1 MIWHSSNIEDIKSAL
16 GVNTETGLSSAE
28 IAEKIALFGE
38 NSRTATEDKS
48 VVKKVFKH
56 LTPTLDVALM
66 IIAAVVFVV
75 NVIAKSSGWYV
86 PLIVLALLVLNATLD
101 VLVGIK
107 ADEQF
112 KKLKGD
118 IAPSAKVLRDGE
130 VLEVPASFLVP
141 GDIVLLEQGDYIP
154 ADGRILESSSLTCD
168 EAAVCGDSA
177 PNEKQADFIPED
189 IADIMMRKNM
199 VYAGCSV
206 LFGRA
211 KIIVTDTGMNTEL
224 ARRETIEE
232 ITQSSELPS
241 KRRLIEIGHMAKVGV
256 LVTCF
261 VIFLIGVIGGLST
274 ENFALTVLEM
284 LLTAAALAVA
294 AIPEEAAQAVNI
306 ILGFGAKR
314 MLKRKAVI
322 QNSLAIESL
331 GQVSLIIS
339 DKTGTLTKN
348 RMKMTMIFDGE
359 NLTDLNTDV
368 PSEKQMA
375 LIRTAALCGNSTV
388 EVGTGG
394 KLRPVGDPTEVS
406 IVSACMDYC
415 GLTKEEIENIYPRMA
430 EVPFDSA
437 RKLMTTINMI
447 NNRPFAIVKGSPDI
461 LTDCC
466 TSGNLKE
473 AAKASEEM
481 GKRGLRAIAVAI
493 KPLDE
498 VPSNPNPENMECDL
512 TLMGVFGMT
521 DTISRETTAALRE
534 SEGAGIR
541 TVMITGDHITTAE
554 AIAKGLGILKEG
566 QRAITG
572 EELAKMDDDTLKAE
586 IKNIS
591 VYSRIT
597 AEDKL
602 RIISV
607 YKELG
612 ETVAVTGDSVEDA
625 AILKAADVGCAMGV
639 TGTDIAKG
647 AADVVLT
654 EDSYISVV
662 GAIKESRGI
671 YANIK
676 RVSAQVL
683 SCALGE
689 LLLMLLEIIIFG
701 YPALTAL
708 PILWLNL
715 IVGFAVIIG
724 LSYEKSGDDVMKKPP
739 ISKKERFFAGEFGI
753 SILWQGVLLA
763 LIGIVAYAIGGSS
776 MLFAVLVLSEI
787 SLAFGLRSKMS
798 VFKVGIHTN
807 KAMLLAVGVAVL
819 TLLII
824 SGPLHTVFMLKENL
838 TTAMV
843 FEMIL
848 LSLIPLAVTE
858 VIKLVKDYL
867 LKRGNGNEI

>member
-1 MIWHSSNIEDIKSAL
+1 MIWHSSNIEDLKKEL

-28 IAEKIALFGE
+28 IAGKIAQFGE
-38 NSRTATEDKS
+38 NTRTVKEDKNII
-48 VVKKVFKH
+48 KKVFKH
-56 LTPTLDVALM
+56 LTPALDVLLM
-66 IIAAVVFVV
+66 IISATVFIID
-75 NVIAKSSGWYV
+75 VIAQNNGWYV
-86 PLIVLALLVLNATLD
+86 PLIVLLLLALNATLD

-118 IAPSAKVLRDGE
+118 IAASAKVLRDGE
-130 VLEVPASFLVP
+130 ISEIPASFLVP
-141 GDIVLLEQGDYIP
+141 GDIVLLQQGDYIP
-154 ADGRILESSSLTCD
+154 ADGRLLESYSLTCD
-168 EAAVCGDSA
+168 ESAVCGNAD
-177 PNEKQADFIPED
+177 PNEKQADFVPED
-189 IADIMMRKNM
+189 IAEISMRKNM

-206 LFGRA
+206 LFGSGRM
-211 KIIVTDTGMNTEL
+211 IVTDTGLNTEL
-224 ARRETIEE
+224 ARQETIVE
-232 ITQSSELPS
+232 ITEGSELPA
-241 KRRLIEIGHMAKVGV
+241 KRRLIEIGNMARIAI
-256 LVTCF
+256 LVVCF
-261 VIFLIGVIGGLST
+261 IIFLIGVLGGLKA
-274 ENFALTVLEM
+274 ENFAVMVLEM
-284 LLTAAALAVA
+284 LLTAVALAVA
-294 AIPEEAAQAVNI
+294 VIPEEAAQAVNI
-306 ILGFGAKR
+306 ILGFGARR
-314 MLKRKAVI
+314 MMERKAII
-322 QNSLAIESL
+322 QNPIAVESL
-331 GQVSLIIS
+331 GQVSLVIS

-348 RMKMTMIFDGE
+348 RMKMTMVYDGTA
-359 NLTDLNTDV
+359 LIDLNTDL
-368 PSEKQMA
+368 PSENGVT
-375 LIRTAALCGNSTV
+375 LIRTAALCGNSTAV
-388 EVGTGG
+388 IGAGG
-394 KLRPVGDPTEVS
+394 KLRPIGDPTEVS

-415 GLTKEEIENIYPRMA
+415 GLTKEELENIYPRMA

-461 LTDCC
+461 LIKHC
-466 TSGNLKE
+466 TAGNLEGAIK
-473 AAKASEEM
+473 AAEEM
-481 GKRGLRAIAVAI
+481 GKRGLRAIAVAM

-498 VPSNPNPENMECDL
+498 VPSNPNSDNMECEL

-534 SEGAGIR
+534 SEAAGIR
-541 TVMITGDHITTAE
+541 TIMITGDHITAAE

-572 EELAKMDDDTLKAE
+572 EELAKMDDEAFKAE
-586 IKNIS
+586 LYNIS

-597 AEDKL
+597 AEDKM
-602 RIISV
+602 RIVSAF
-607 YKELG
+607 KEAG
-612 ETVAVTGDSVEDA
+612 ETVAVTGDSVYDA
-625 AILKAADVGCAMGV
+625 AILKEADVGCAMGV

-676 RVSAQVL
+676 RVTSQVL

-715 IVGFAVIIG
+715 VVGFVAIIG
-724 LSYEKSGDDVMKKPP
+724 LSYEKAGDDVMRHPP
-739 ISKKERFFAGEFGI
+739 LPKKEHFFAGQYGI
-753 SILWQGVLLA
+753 SIIWQGVMLA
-763 LIGIVAYAIGGSS
+763 AVGIIAYAIGGSS

-787 SLAFGLRSKMS
+787 SLAFGLRSEQS
-798 VFKVGIHTN
+798 VFKIGLHTN
-807 KAMLLAVGVAVL
+807 KGMLVAVSVAIF
-819 TLLII
+819 TLLLI

-858 VIKLVKDYL
+858 AVKLVKA
-867 LKRGNGNEI
+867 LKRGN

>member
-1 MIWHSSNIEDIKSAL
+1 MIWHSSNIEDIKKEL
-16 GVNTETGLSSAE
+16 GVNPEMGLSSAE
-28 IAEKIALFGE
+28 IAGKIAQYGE
-38 NSRTATEDKS
+38 NTRAVTEEKHI
-48 VVKKVFKH
+48 VKKVFKH
-56 LTPTLDVALM
+56 LTPTLDVLLM
-66 IIAAVVFVV
+66 IISAIVFVTD
-75 NVIAKSSGWYV
+75 VIAKNDGWYV
-86 PLIVLALLVLNATLD
+86 PLIALALLVLNATLD
-101 VLVGIK
+101 VLIGQR

-118 IAPSAKVLRDGE
+118 IAASAKVLRDGE

-141 GDIVLLEQGDYIP
+141 GDIILLEQGDYIP
-154 ADGRILESSSLTCD
+154 ADGRILESYSLTCD
-168 EAAVCGDSA
+168 EAAVCGNSD
-177 PNEKQADFIPED
+177 PNEKQADFVPED
-189 IADIMMRKNM
+189 IAEIVMRKNM

-206 LFGRA
+206 LFGSA

-224 ARRETIEE
+224 ARQEAIVEVTEG
-232 ITQSSELPS
+232 SELPA
-241 KRRLIEIGHMAKVGV
+241 KRRLIEIGRIARIGV
-256 LVTCF
+256 LAVCF
-261 VIFLIGVIGGLST
+261 LIFLIGVLGGLKA
-274 ENFALTVLEM
+274 ENFAVMVLEM
-284 LLTAAALAVA
+284 LLTATALAVA

-306 ILGFGAKR
+306 ILGFGARR
-314 MLKRKAVI
+314 MLARKAIV
-322 QNSLAIESL
+322 QNPISVENL
-331 GQVSLIIS
+331 GRVSLVIS

-348 RMKMTMIFDGE
+348 RMKMTMVYDGSS
-359 NLTDLNTDV
+359 LVDLNMDL
-368 PSEKQMA
+368 PSENA
-375 LIRTAALCGNSTV
+375 ITLIRTAALCGNSTI
-388 EVGTGG
+388 EIGTGG
-394 KLRPVGDPTEVS
+394 KLRPIGDPTEVS

-415 GLTKEEIENIYPRMA
+415 GLTKEELENIYPRMA

-461 LTDCC
+461 LITHC
-466 TSGNLKE
+466 TSGNLEGAIK
-473 AAKASEEM
+473 AAEEM
-481 GKRGLRAIAVAI
+481 GKRGLRAIAVAM

-498 VPSNPNPENMECDL
+498 VPSNPNPENMECGL

-541 TVMITGDHITTAE
+541 TVMITGDHITAAE

-566 QRAITG
+566 QKAITG
-572 EELAKMDDDTLKAE
+572 EQLAEMDDETLLSE
-586 IKNIS
+586 INNIA

-597 AEDKL
+597 AEDKM
-602 RIISV
+602 RIV
-607 YKELG
+607 KAFKEAG
-612 ETVAVTGDSVEDA
+612 ETVAVTGDSVHDA

-676 RVSAQVL
+676 RVASFVL

-715 IVGFAVIIG
+715 VVGFATIIG
-724 LSYEKSGDDVMKKPP
+724 LSFEKAGDDVMKHPP
-739 ISKKERFFAGEFGI
+739 IAKREHFFAGEYGI
-753 SILWQGVLLA
+753 SIICQGLLLA
-763 LIGIVAYAIGGSS
+763 VIGIIAYAIGGSS
-776 MLFAVLVLSEI
+776 MLFAVLVLSEV
-787 SLAFGLRSKMS
+787 SLAFGLRSELS
-798 VFKVGIHTN
+798 VFKIGPHTN
-807 KAMLLAVGVAVL
+807 KGMLAAFGVAIL

-838 TTAMV
+838 TGAMV
-843 FEMIL
+843 LEMIL
-848 LSLIPLAVTE
+848 LSLIPLLVTE
-858 VIKLVKDYL
+858 IVKLVKQTR
-867 LKRGNGNEI
+867 K

>member
-1 MIWHSSNIEDIKSAL
+1 MIWHSSNIEDVKKEL

-28 IAEKIALFGE
+28 IAGKIAQFGE
-38 NSRTATEDKS
+38 NTRTAPDDKNI
-48 VVKKVFKH
+48 VKKVFKH
-56 LTPTLDVALM
+56 LTPTLDVLLM
-66 IIAAVVFVV
+66 IISAIVFVV
-75 NVIAKSSGWYV
+75 NIIAKNDGWYV
-86 PLIVLALLVLNATLD
+86 PLIVLVLLALNATLD
-101 VLVGIK
+101 VLVGQR

-118 IAPSAKVLRDGE
+118 IAASAKVFRDGK
-130 VLEVPASFLVP
+130 VSEVPASFLVP

-154 ADGRILESSSLTCD
+154 ADGRVLESYSLTCD
-168 EAAVCGDSA
+168 ESAVCGVAA
-177 PNEKQADFIPED
+177 PNEKQADFTPED
-189 IADIMMRKNM
+189 IAEIEMRKNM

-206 LFGRA
+206 LFGSA

-224 ARRETIEE
+224 ARQETLVE
-232 ITQSSELPS
+232 ITEGSELPV
-241 KRRLIEIGHMAKVGV
+241 KRRLIEIGHMARIGILIV
-256 LVTCF
+256 CF
-261 VIFLIGVIGGLST
+261 IIFLIGVLGGLKT
-274 ENFALTVLEM
+274 ENFALMVLEM
-284 LLTAAALAVA
+284 LLTATSLAVA

-306 ILGFGAKR
+306 ILGFGARRLVKC
-314 MLKRKAVI
+314 KAAI
-322 QNSLAIESL
+322 QNPIAVESL
-331 GQVSLIIS
+331 GRVSLIIS

-348 RMKMTMIFDGE
+348 RMKMAMVFDGT
-359 NLTDLNTDV
+359 NLVDLNLDA
-368 PSEKQMA
+368 PSENA
-375 LIRTAALCGNSTV
+375 VTLIRTAALCGNSTAQV
-388 EVGTGG
+388 LAGG
-394 KLRPVGDPTEVS
+394 KIRPIGDPTEVS
-406 IVSACMDYC
+406 IVSASIDYC
-415 GLTKEEIENIYPRMA
+415 GLTKEELENIYPRMA

-461 LTDCC
+461 LVNCC
-466 TSGNLKE
+466 TAGNIE
-473 AAKASEEM
+473 GVIKATEEM
-481 GKRGLRAIAVAI
+481 SKRGLRTIAVAM
-493 KPLDE
+493 KPLEE

-541 TVMITGDHITTAE
+541 TVMITGDHIIAAE

-566 QRAITG
+566 QKAITG
-572 EELAKMDDDTLKAE
+572 NELAEMDDETFRTE
-586 IKNIS
+586 INNIA

-602 RIISV
+602 RIV
-607 YKELG
+607 ETFKELG
-612 ETVAVTGDSVEDA
+612 ETVAVTGDSVDDA

-676 RVSAQVL
+676 RVASQVL

-715 IVGFAVIIG
+715 VVGFAVIIG
-724 LSYEKSGDDVMKKPP
+724 LSFEKAGDDVMNHPP
-739 ISKKERFFAGEFGI
+739 LPKKERFFAGEYGI
-753 SILWQGVLLA
+753 SIILQGLLIA
-763 LIGIVAYAIGGSS
+763 IIGIVAYAIGGSS
-776 MLFAVLVLSEI
+776 MLFAVLVLSEVT
-787 SLAFGLRSKMS
+787 LAFSLRSEAS
-798 VFKVGIHTN
+798 IFKIGFHTN
-807 KAMLLAVGVAVL
+807 KGMLAALGVAL
-819 TLLII
+819 FTLFII

-838 TTAMV
+838 TAAMV

-848 LSLIPLAVTE
+848 LSLVPLAVTE
-858 VIKLVKDYL
+858 IIKFAKS
-867 LKRGNGNEI
+867 LKRGK

>member
-1 MIWHSSNIEDIKSAL
+1 MIWHSSNIEDVKKEL

-28 IAEKIALFGE
+28 IAGKILEYGE
-38 NSRTATEDKS
+38 NTRTINEEKS
-48 VVKKVFKH
+48 IVKKIFKH
-56 LTPTLDVALM
+56 LTPALDVLLM
-66 IIAAVVFVV
+66 VISATVFVTDL
-75 NVIAKSSGWYV
+75 IAGNDGWYV
-86 PLIVLALLVLNATLD
+86 PLIVLVLMVLNAVAD
-101 VLVGIK
+101 VLVGVK
-107 ADEQF
+107 AEEQF
-112 KKLKGD
+112 KKLKGN
-118 IAPSAKVLRDGE
+118 IAATAKVLRDGE
-130 VLEVPASFLVP
+130 VMEVPASHLVP
-141 GDIVLLEQGDYIP
+141 GDVVLLEQGDYIP
-154 ADGRILESSSLTCD
+154 ADGRILESYSLTCD
-168 EAAVCGDSA
+168 ESAVCGNAD
-177 PNEKQADFIPED
+177 PNEKQAEYTPED
-189 IADIMMRKNM
+189 IADITQRKNM

-206 LFGRA
+206 LFGSA
-211 KIIVTDTGMNTEL
+211 KIIVTDTGLNTEL
-224 ARRETIEE
+224 ARQETLIE
-232 ITQSSELPS
+232 ITEGSELPS
-241 KRRLIEIGHMAKVGV
+241 KRRLIEIGHIARIVT
-256 LVTCF
+256 LVVCF
-261 VIFLIGVIGGLST
+261 VIFLIGVLGGLKT
-274 ENFALTVLEM
+274 ENFAVMVLEM
-284 LLTAAALAVA
+284 LLTATALAVA
-294 AIPEEAAQAVNI
+294 VIPEEAAQAVNI
-306 ILGFGAKR
+306 ILGFGSGR
-314 MLKRKAVI
+314 MLERKAII
-322 QNSLAIESL
+322 QNPIAVENL

-348 RMKMTMIFDGE
+348 RMKMTMVYDGAS
-359 NLTDLNTDV
+359 LIDLNTDS
-368 PSEKQMA
+368 PSENA
-375 LIRTAALCGNSTV
+375 VTLIRTAALCGNSTV

-394 KLRPVGDPTEVS
+394 RLRPVGDPTEVS
-406 IVSACMDYC
+406 IVTACMEYC
-415 GLTKEEIENIYPRMA
+415 GLAKEELENIYPRMA

-461 LTDCC
+461 LTACC
-466 TSGNLKE
+466 TAGNVEGAVK
-473 AAKASEEM
+473 AAEEM
-481 GKRGLRAIAVAI
+481 GKRGLRAIAVAM

-498 VPSNPNPENMECDL
+498 VPSNPNSENMECDL
-512 TLMGVFGMT
+512 ALMGVFGMT

-541 TVMITGDHITTAE
+541 TVMITGDHVTAAE

-566 QRAITG
+566 QKAITG
-572 EELAKMDDDTLKAE
+572 EELAKMDDETFKSQ
-586 IKNIS
+586 INNIA

-602 RIISV
+602 RIV
-607 YKELG
+607 ETFKELG

-625 AILKAADVGCAMGV
+625 AILKTADVGCAMGV

-676 RVSAQVL
+676 RVAAQVL

-715 IVGFAVIIG
+715 AVGFAVIIG
-724 LSYEKSGDDVMKKPP
+724 LSAEKAGDDVMCHPP
-739 ISKKERFFAGEFGI
+739 IPKREHFFAGEYGI
-753 SILWQGVLLA
+753 SIIWQGVLLA
-763 LIGIVAYAIGGSS
+763 IIGIIAYAIGGSS

-787 SLAFGLRSKMS
+787 SLAFGLRSEKS
-798 VFKVGIHTN
+798 VFKIGFHTN
-807 KAMLLAVGVAVL
+807 KGLLAAVGVAIF

-838 TTAMV
+838 TVAMV

-858 VIKLVKDYL
+858 IIKLVKS
-867 LKRGNGNEI
+867 LKRGN